1 MIWIIIIVVVLI
13 TLGVLTFLLPELNF
27 TRAVASSQVSGPWDL
42 SKGPST
48 VPASNQNIA
57 GNFLSSQK
65 SMFRIFYYVKGMPR
79 TGNAIDSSVDSNSN
93 YDEQTNTYKI
103 CRLSSTT
110 TCTHPGFWPLVSF
123 GSDFKIELLQAP
135 DASRPGLAK
144 TQLVI
149 KTVSVTGST
158 TTNYIETFPLPDFP
172 LQKWVMLTVSREGST
187 FDVYYNNQLQASVK
201 TTNVPALSATD
212 ITVSAGTGIGQAQ
225 WLMSATNSI
234 TISDVAKDFS
244 LNADTKGEPLQQ
256 IIPSFTGLSLCPS
269 GNCFKGPS
277 VRPANPLVAWQ
288 TSY

>member
-27 TRAVASSQVSGPWDL
+27 TRALESSQVSGPWDL
-42 SKGPST
+42 SKGPT
-48 VPASNQNIA
+48 RVPASNQNIA
-57 GNFLSSQK
+57 GNFLSNQK

-79 TGNAIDSSVDSNSN
+79 TGNAVDSVDVNSN
-93 YDEQTNTYKI
+93 YDQQTNTYKI
-103 CRLSSTT
+103 CTLSQGA

-149 KTVSVTGST
+149 KTASVTRST
-158 TTNYIETFPLPDFP
+158 TTNYIETFTLPDFP
-172 LQKWVMLTVSREGST
+172 LQKWIMLTVSREGSR
-187 FDVYYNNQLQASVK
+187 FDVYYNNQLQASIK
-201 TTNVPALSATD
+201 TTNVPSLSATD
-212 ITVSAGTGIGQAQ
+212 ITVSEGTGIGQAQ

-234 TISDVAKDFS
+234 IISDVAKDFS
-244 LNADTKGEPLQQ
+244 LNTDTKGQPLQQ
-256 IIPSFTGLSLCPS
+256 IIPSFTGISLCPS

>member
-27 TRAVASSQVSGPWDL
+27 TRALASSQVSGPWDL
-42 SKGPST
+42 SQGPST

-57 GNFLSSQK
+57 GNFLSNQK

-79 TGNAIDSSVDSNSN
+79 TGNAVDSSVDSNSN
-93 YDEQTNTYKI
+93 YDEHTNAYKI
-103 CRLSSTT
+103 CSLSQTA

-149 KTVSVTGST
+149 KTASATN
-158 TTNYIETFPLPDFP
+158 NYIETFALPDFP

-187 FDVYYNNQLQASVK
+187 FDVYYNNQLQASIK
-201 TTNVPALSATD
+201 TTNVPSLSATD
-212 ITVSAGTGIGQAQ
+212 IKVSEGTGIGQAQ
-225 WLMSATNSI
+225 WLMSATNSVI
-234 TISDVAKDFS
+234 ISDVAKDFS
-244 LNADTKGEPLQQ
+244 LNTDTKGEPLQQ
-256 IIPSFTGLSLCPS
+256 ILPSLTGLSLCPS